1 MCRNELLPGNNCC
14 GRRPFEAGRTDIVRG
29 EERCIPSYNSLSSDD
44 LCNIDAKPP
53 LSLFYMLVIDSLRAF
68 LQFTFYVQYWRI
80 FHLWGNS
87 DICTVQA
94 SAKCFFFSL
103 LNSISLLTVSIIGWA
118 SFCARAVIQTC
129 AQFLCW
135 LCNVPLVAYSNNPRD
150 FVSMPVCTV
159 NGDEDL
165 WGK

>member
-1 MCRNELLPGNNCC
+1 MNCC
-14 GRRPFEAGRTDIVRG
+14 PATTVVGEDRLKLGGQTLYVEKKDASHLTIACPVMIYAILMPNPLCHYSTCWLLTHYEHSCSLLFMYSIEGSSIFE
-29 EERCIPSYNSLSSDD
+29 
-44 LCNIDAKPP
+44 
-53 LSLFYMLVIDSLRAF
+53 VILIS
-68 LQFTFYVQYWRI
+68 VQSRLL
-80 FHLWGNS
+80 HS
-87 DICTVQA
+87 V
-94 SAKCFFFSL
+94 FFFSL